1 MTMDPLLQLILPY
14 LLLLTRVSAFLT
26 VLPVFGWKSL
36 PMVVRAGMAMTMTL
50 FFAMAGVG
58 RVELVELSSVS
69 SLGIGLLVVREIA
82 CGVAL
87 GLAVHFVFLAVQQA
101 ASMMAMQMGHGDAG
115 IVDPSMGGQKAAIT
129 ILMEMS
135 FVLLFLAAGGHLLLM
150 QLLQR
155 SLVVFPL
162 GGQVDFGA
170 LAEGLVRAGSM
181 MLFFA
186 LKLAG
191 PVLAG
196 FLVLSVVLGVLARLL
211 PEMNVLTQS
220 FPLRV
225 GLGLLL
231 AAVTLPSLERFGVQ
245 FGGWL
250 NRFLIQ

>member
-1 MTMDPLLQLILPY
+1 MNADPLLQLILPY
-14 LLLLTRVSAFLT
+14 VLLLTRVAAFLT

-36 PMVVRAGMAMTMTL
+36 PMVVRAGMAMTMTV
-50 FFAMAGVG
+50 FFAMAGSG
-58 RVELVELSSVS
+58 RVQPVVLSSS
-69 SLGIGLLVVREIA
+69 AGALELGLLVVREII

-87 GLAVHFVFLAVQQA
+87 GLAIQFVFLAVQQA
-101 ASMMAMQMGHGDAG
+101 ASMIAMQMGHGDAG
-115 IVDPSMGGQKAAIT
+115 VVDPSMGGQKAAVT
-129 ILMEMS
+129 MLMEMS

-150 QLLQR
+150 QALQR

-162 GGQVDFGA
+162 GGQVDIGA
-170 LAEGLVRAGSM
+170 LAEGLVQAGST
-181 MLFFA
+181 MLMLA

-196 FLVLSVVLGVLARLL
+196 FLILSIVLGVLARVL

-231 AAVTLPSLERFGVQ
+231 ASAVLPSLERFGLQ
-245 FGGWL
+245 LGGWL
-250 NRFLIQ
+250 NKFLV